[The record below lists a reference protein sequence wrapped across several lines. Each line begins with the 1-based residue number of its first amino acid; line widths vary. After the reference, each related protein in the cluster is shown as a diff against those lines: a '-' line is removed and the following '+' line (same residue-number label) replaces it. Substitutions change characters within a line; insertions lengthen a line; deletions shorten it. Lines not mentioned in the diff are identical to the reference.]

1 MSLFLLNVF
10 VRALEKWFYEPEI
23 WQYAYVFLCVGDMI
37 GLPSISVLNAFALGK
52 LWFENP

>member
-1 MSLFLLNVF
+1 MALWLLNVF
-10 VRALEKWFYEPEI
+10 VRAPEKWFYEPEI

>member
-23 WQYAYVFLCVGDMI
+23 WQLAYVFLCVGDMI